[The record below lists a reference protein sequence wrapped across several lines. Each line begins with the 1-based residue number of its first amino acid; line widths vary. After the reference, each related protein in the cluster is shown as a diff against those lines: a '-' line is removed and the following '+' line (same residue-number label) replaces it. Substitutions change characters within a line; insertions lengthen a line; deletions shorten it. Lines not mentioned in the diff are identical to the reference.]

1 MSLIHHLHIPQNHPP
16 INPTRAKLA
25 HPPRLALIHPNSIDR
40 ILMHRRELGVVL
52 GGALEI
58 HLPEHVERRVFA
70 PAHARARF
78 CCFEGAGE
86 LPA

>member
-1 MSLIHHLHIPQNHPP
+1 
-16 INPTRAKLA
+16 
-25 HPPRLALIHPNSIDR
+25 
-40 ILMHRRELGVVL
+40 MHRRELGVVL